1 MLISLFLESR
11 IIEDSVFVC
20 MSYYWKENWKMA
32 GWIIINIFI
41 RYIVEDNF
49 ILISQWNESFVV
61 IIILYYR
68 NVW

>member
-1 MLISLFLESR
+1 
-11 IIEDSVFVC
+11 
-20 MSYYWKENWKMA
+20 MA

-49 ILISQWNESFVV
+49 ILISQWNECFVV

>member
-1 MLISLFLESR
+1 
-11 IIEDSVFVC
+11 
-20 MSYYWKENWKMA
+20 MA